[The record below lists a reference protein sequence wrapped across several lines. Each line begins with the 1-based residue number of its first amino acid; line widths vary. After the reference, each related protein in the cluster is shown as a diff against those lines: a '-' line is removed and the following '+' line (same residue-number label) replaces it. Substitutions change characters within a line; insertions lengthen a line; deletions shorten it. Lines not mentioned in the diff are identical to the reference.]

1 MRLKSELWISSYLK
15 RVAQTG
21 AFAAILKRGDDSAGA
36 IYIKINRLDG
46 TADLYTPALPSI
58 DDIDSGRKWEPR
70 RTAEPES
77 DIDLWLSGERKRDP
91 DLWIVE
97 VEIKGGNACLLP
109 EEISVQNL

>member
-1 MRLKSELWISSYLK
+1 MRLKSGLWVSSYLK
-15 RVAQTG
+15 RAGETG

-58 DDIDSGRKWEPR
+58 DGLDSGRKWELR
-70 RTAEPES
+70 RTSEPEK
-77 DIDLWLSGERKRDP
+77 DIDLWLSGERQRDP

-97 VEIKGGNACLLP
+97 VETKDGNASLLP
-109 EEISVQNL
+109 EELSAQNP